1 MPKNA
6 IVNSIDNCIGLEIAN
21 ALSKNHVSV
30 YALTYRKSE
39 YSDSLNVI
47 KSSHDSIEY
56 NIKDIINDIS
66 KRGSNSNNSNVDI
79 LVNTPLYACVSMLED
94 TSMDEFISQ
103 FNANLFTAIRIIKTV
118 LPTMKNNRKGLIVNI
133 GSLAGIV
140 GFPGISAYA
149 SSMFALEGLSECLRY
164 ELMPYGIYTVI
175 VEPGAVKS
183 DASLVRI
190 GSNYADNTL
199 LSNIYKGIMHL
210 IEHGLNVEDVVSTV
224 LRIIESSK
232 PGLRYIVGEHAY
244 MMLDARKRMSE
255 AEFEELI
262 RRDVGL

>member
-6 IVNSIDNCIGLEIAN
+6 IVNSIDNRIGLEIAN
-21 ALSKNHVSV
+21 ALSKNRMNV
-30 YALTYRKSE
+30 YALTYEKSE
-39 YSDSLNVI
+39 YSDSLNII
-47 KSSHDSIEY
+47 KGSHDSIEY
-56 NIKDIINDIS
+56 AINDIINGIS
-66 KRGSNSNNSNVDI
+66 KGGSDSNNVDI
-79 LVNTPLYACVSMLED
+79 LVNTPLYAQVCMLED
-94 TSMDEFISQ
+94 ISIDEFISQ
-103 FNANLFTAIRIIKTV
+103 FKANLFTSIRIIKAV

-164 ELMPYGIYTVI
+164 ELIPYGIYTVI

-190 GSNYADNTL
+190 GSNYADNTAL
-199 LSNIYKGIMHL
+199 GNIYKGIMHL

-244 MMLDARKRMSE
+244 MMLDARRRMSE

>member
-21 ALSKNHVSV
+21 ALSKNHVNV
-30 YALTYRKSE
+30 YALAYGKSE

-47 KSSHDSIEY
+47 KSSHDLIEY
-56 NIKDIINDIS
+56 NINDIINDIS
-66 KRGSNSNNSNVDI
+66 KRGSNSNVDI
-79 LVNTPLYACVSMLED
+79 LVNTPLYAQVSMLED

-103 FNANLFTAIRIIKTV
+103 FNANLFTAIRIIKAV

-210 IEHGLNVEDVVSTV
+210 IEHGLNVEDIVSTV
-224 LRIIESSK
+224 LRIIESNK

-244 MMLDARKRMSE
+244 MMLDARRRMSE